1 MPCHAQS
8 QQIQSVFRQMCTDA
22 QKHRHMPTARLTA
35 VVTVGAVDL
44 HRSVHAA
51 GQRQRAAPARPA
63 VGQKRRQELSPA
75 HPGGDGAGAEGQRGG
90 GGVRGD
96 GGGGG
101 GRQAGEVRGNLS
113 DGSDG
118 AGANVN
124 GHVFLDGDAELLSSP
139 HRHRV

>member
-1 MPCHAQS
+1 
-8 QQIQSVFRQMCTDA
+8 
-22 QKHRHMPTARLTA
+22 MPTARLTA

-44 HRSVHAA
+44 HRRVHAA
-51 GQRQRAAPARPA
+51 GQRQRPAPAGPA
-63 VGQKRRQELSPA
+63 VGQQRRQEVSPA
-75 HPGGDGAGAEGQRGG
+75 HPGGHGAGAEDQRGG
-90 GGVRGD
+90 GGVWGD
-96 GGGGG
+96 GAGGGGG
-101 GRQAGEVRGNLS
+101 QAGEVGGDLS

>member
-1 MPCHAQS
+1 
-8 QQIQSVFRQMCTDA
+8 
-22 QKHRHMPTARLTA
+22 MPTARLTA

-44 HRSVHAA
+44 HRRVHAA
-51 GQRQRAAPARPA
+51 GQRQRPADTDATAGPA
-63 VGQKRRQELSPA
+63 VSQQRRQEVSPA
-75 HPGGDGAGAEGQRGG
+75 HPGSHEAGAEGQWGG
-90 GGVRGD
+90 GRVRGHGA

-101 GRQAGEVRGNLS
+101 PAGEVGGDLS